1 MHPRIRAVANG
12 AGFSEED
19 GSLVILSCGAED
31 VSSIQEALGT
41 TGFAVDTIVSVL
53 TLCSVPSP
61 ERTIRN
67 LVRDVLKPSGQF
79 LFYEHVLSPRDD
91 VAWWQRA
98 WAPIWAIPFDGCRLD
113 RPIHSWIDGVV
124 LAEDNGVETSAWGER
139 RLWGKEGDSEENIWW
154 HQVGKFVK
162 RA

>member
-1 MHPRIRAVANG
+1 MRPYIWAAAKD
-12 AGFSEED
+12 AGFNEED

-31 VSSIQEALGT
+31 VSSILEALGET
-41 TGFAVDTIVSVL
+41 QPPVDTIVSVL

-67 LVRDVLKPSGQF
+67 LVRDVLKPGGQF
-79 LFYEHVLSPRDD
+79 LFYEHVLSPHDD

-113 RPIHSWIDGVV
+113 RPIHSWIDGVA
-124 LAEDNGVETSAWGER
+124 LAEDDGVEKSAWSER
-139 RLWGKEGDSEENIWW
+139 RLLGKEGDSEDNLFW
-154 HQVGKFVK
+154 HQVGTFVK
-162 RA
+162 RT